1 MVSVWGGS
9 VSDAI
14 TVLNQRLPVVDRQQD
29 HGKQVDWFLPLTA
42 EERTVLRGRRS
53 TACGREVLLQLPR
66 HGPLEPGDQ
75 LSDAEVSVRV
85 EVVAALEDLLLVQ
98 APTSLDLLA
107 AAYHLGNRHVALE
120 LHDQELLLLDDSVLA
135 SMLKGRGLVVT
146 QCRRP
151 FLPEGGAYASH
162 SHRHSSP

>member
-1 MVSVWGGS
+1 
-9 VSDAI
+9 
-14 TVLNQRLPVVDRQQD
+14 
-29 HGKQVDWFLPLTA
+29 
-42 EERTVLRGRRS
+42 
-53 TACGREVLLQLPR
+53 VLLQLPR

-85 EVVAALEDLLLVQ
+85 EVVAALEDLLQVQ

>member
-1 MVSVWGGS
+1 MN
-9 VSDAI
+9 DAI
-14 TVLNQRLPVVDRQQD
+14 TVLDQRLPIVDRQ
-29 HGKQVDWFLPLTA
+29 KVERKPVDWFLPLTA

-53 TACGREVLLQLPR
+53 TSCGREVLLQLPR

-75 LSDAEVSVRV
+75 LSNADASVWV
-85 EVVAALEDLLLVQ
+85 EVEAALEDLLQVQ

-120 LHDQELLLLDDSVLA
+120 LHDKELLLLDDSVLA
-135 SMLKGRGLVVT
+135 AMLKGRGLVVIS
-146 QCRRP
+146 CRRP
-151 FLPEGGAYASH
+151 FLPEGGAYADH

>member
-1 MVSVWGGS
+1 VVSGWDAS

-14 TVLNQRLPVVDRQQD
+14 TVLNQRLSAVDWQPD
-29 HGKQVDWFLPLTA
+29 NGKPVDWFLPLTA

-53 TACGREVLLQLPR
+53 TACGRDVLLQLPR

-75 LSDAEVSVRV
+75 LSDADASVRV
-85 EVVAALEDLLLVQ
+85 EVVAALEDLLQVQ

-146 QCRRP
+146 PCRRP
-151 FLPEGGAYASH
+151 FLPEGGAYAGH
-162 SHRHSSP
+162 SHRHSMP

>member
-1 MVSVWGGS
+1 M
-9 VSDAI
+9 SDAI
-14 TVLNQRLPVVDRQQD
+14 TVLDQRWPGVDRQQD
-29 HGKQVDWFLPLTA
+29 YGKQVDWFLPLTA

-75 LSDAEVSVRV
+75 LSDADASVRV
-85 EVVAALEDLLLVQ
+85 EVVAALEDLLQVL

-120 LHDQELLLLDDSVLA
+120 LHEHELLLLDDSVLA
-135 SMLKGRGLVVT
+135 SMLKGRGLFVT

-151 FLPEGGAYASH
+151 FLPEGGAYAGH
-162 SHRHSSP
+162 SHRHSLP

>member
-1 MVSVWGGS
+1 MN
-9 VSDAI
+9 DAL
-14 TVLNQRLPVVDRQQD
+14 TVLDQRLPVFDRQQD

-75 LSDAEVSVRV
+75 LSDADASVRV
-85 EVVAALEDLLLVQ
+85 EVVAALEDLLQVQ

-120 LHDQELLLLDDSVLA
+120 LHEHELLLLDDSVLA
-135 SMLKGRGLVVT
+135 SMLKGRGLFVT

-151 FLPEGGAYASH
+151 FLPEGGAYAGH
-162 SHRHSSP
+162 SHRHSLP